1 MVYIYRYD
9 NISIYMYV
17 HIYIYICVL
26 YIYICIYI
34 GYSSLPRGKPMLH
47 PTLRSVL
54 GSRKLRSQSQDLGD
68 LDGSTVTDI
77 KNPMYSWLVVS
88 TLLKNMSQLGSLFS
102 IYAKIKNVPNH
113 QPDSIDTFYIYTHV
127 IICVM

>member
-1 MVYIYRYD
+1 
-9 NISIYMYV
+9 MY
-17 HIYIYICVL
+17 
-26 YIYICIYI
+26 IYI

-113 QPDSIDTFYIYTHV
+113 QPDSIDIFYIYIYTCNHMCNV
-127 IICVM
+127 IICVYIYIYTR